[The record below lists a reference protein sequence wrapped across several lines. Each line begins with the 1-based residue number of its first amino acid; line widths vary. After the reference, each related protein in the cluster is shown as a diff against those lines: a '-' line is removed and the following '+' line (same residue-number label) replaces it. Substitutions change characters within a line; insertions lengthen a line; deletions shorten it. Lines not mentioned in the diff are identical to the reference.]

1 MMNKIRLFTILVFL
15 CFTSAFA
22 KDFLDKKESN
32 MLVSSENMALELAEI
47 YIKNVYG
54 NTVSIN
60 QKPYR
65 IIEEKDVWI
74 INGAPP
80 QALGGNFHIVISKKD
95 GRVEEITHSK

>member
-1 MMNKIRLFTILVFL
+1 
-15 CFTSAFA
+15 
-22 KDFLDKKESN
+22 
-32 MLVSSENMALELAEI
+32 MLAVQNMALDLLT

-80 QALGGNFHIVISKKD
+80 KALGGNFI
-95 GRVEEITHSK
+95 